1 MANIFNPGGGGG
13 ASEITE
19 LGANNWKTFYSNGS
33 GTITELSLGAD
44 GTALVGNGTSSAP
57 TFGNITD
64 IKGGNDKVLF
74 TNSSGVL
81 TELAIGA
88 SGTFLK
94 SAGTTSNPTW
104 GSGGGNW
111 AQIAAGT
118 YSAGSAT
125 LMSLTSL
132 SNYRS
137 LRGFFTYPET
147 DDGSASWL
155 KWTANGE
162 TSHYYN
168 LGFNQDGTTITG
180 NAVWPASG
188 ATTTGYGGTHR
199 NFFTGYGD
207 FNVHFLA
214 QGKDTTN
221 RGVITGTVRVWS
233 RFDDAAGPG
242 TTGSYNV
249 TYFVIDKPFTSDTG
263 ITEWIMSIGNAGRT
277 VEVNSGYNAYYV
289 EGYTAS

>member
-1 MANIFNPGGGGG
+1 MANIFNPGGG

-33 GTITELSLGAD
+33 GTITELALGAD
-44 GTALVGNGTSSAP
+44 GTALVGNGASSAP
-57 TFGNITD
+57 TYGNITD

-88 SGTFLK
+88 TGTFLK

-111 AQIAAGT
+111 AQIAGGT

-137 LRGFFTYPET
+137 LRGWFVFPET
-147 DDGSASWL
+147 DDGTAATL
-155 KWTANGE
+155 KWTANGK
-162 TSHYYN
+162 TSHYYT
-168 LGFNQDGTTITG
+168 LGAMEDGTTVTG
-180 NAVWPASG
+180 IATAPASG
-188 ATTTGYGGTHR
+188 ATDTAYGVTPR
-199 NFFTGYGD
+199 TFFTGYGN
-207 FNVHFLA
+207 FNIYFLA

-221 RGVITGTVRVWS
+221 RGVVAGTVDVWS
-233 RFDDAAGPG
+233 RYDDAAGPG
-242 TTGSYNV
+242 TTGSRAT
-249 TYFVIDKPFTSDTG
+249 TYFMIDEPMTSDTG
-263 ITEWIMSIGNAGRT
+263 ITEWIMSIGTAGRT
-277 VEVNSGYNAYYV
+277 IEVNSGYNAYYV
-289 EGYTAS
+289 EAYTAS